1 MTTAPATGI
10 VRYKLTPD
18 QSTFTVQA
26 YAEGLFSAFGHDPVI
41 AIRDFSGEAEFV
53 PETFEVANLK
63 LTVKAASL
71 AVANDVKD
79 KDRLEIERMMREE
92 VLETSKYP
100 EVFFVSTSV
109 SASRMGK
116 DRYRAR
122 LIGDLTLHGVT
133 QKNFW
138 ITSEV
143 TLSGETLRAKGDFT
157 LKQTDFGIKLVS
169 VAGGTLKVKNELK
182 FSFNLVATRG

>member
-1 MTTAPATGI
+1 
-10 VRYKLTPD
+10 
-18 QSTFTVQA
+18 
-26 YAEGLFSAFGHDPVI
+26 
-41 AIRDFSGEAEFV
+41 
-53 PETFEVANLK
+53 
-63 LTVKAASL
+63 
-71 AVANDVKD
+71 
-79 KDRLEIERMMREE
+79 MMREE

-138 ITSEV
+138 
-143 TLSGETLRAKGDFT
+143 DHF
-157 LKQTDFGIKLVS
+157 
-169 VAGGTLKVKNELK
+169 
-182 FSFNLVATRG
+182 